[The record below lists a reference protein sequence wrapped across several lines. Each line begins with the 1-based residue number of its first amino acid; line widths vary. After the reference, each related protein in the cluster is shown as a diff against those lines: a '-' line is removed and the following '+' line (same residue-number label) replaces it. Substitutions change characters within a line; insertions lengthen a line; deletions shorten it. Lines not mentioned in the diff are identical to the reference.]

1 MKTALLYVL
10 YVGNLYGTERMAV
23 ATARGLAREYDPLVL
38 SPPGRVAAFANDRD
52 IEWAPF
58 RGYLEL
64 ARRINASLRRH
75 GELAFLATRFEH
87 SLVFWAL
94 NVFRRRRVA
103 HYVVVHG
110 GGGKNVYWRN
120 RLLAP
125 LPVRFIAVS
134 DFVRDELVANGVA
147 RDRIEVIEN
156 FLTRAQLDAI
166 PRRAPFGPGG
176 VRRVVILSRMMPQK
190 RVGLVLDAVEA
201 EPALADVSFDV
212 FGEGEEREALTAR
225 ARRHPNVRF
234 LGYDR
239 EVTSRIRDYDL
250 LLHTA
255 PREPFGVVL
264 IEAMAA
270 GVPVLVPD
278 AGGTACI
285 ISDRSTGYRFRADD
299 ARDLAAQLLRLKN
312 AGAGELNA
320 TVASADR
327 VLHERFTEEA
337 ALARYREALN
347 RRA

>member
-23 ATARGLAREYDPLVL
+23 ATARGLAGEFDPLVL
-38 SPPGRVAAFANDRD
+38 SPPGRVAAFARDR
-52 IEWAPF
+52 EVPWAPF
-58 RGYLEL
+58 HGYLDL
-64 ARRINASLRRH
+64 ARRMNAALGRH
-75 GELAFLATRFEH
+75 GEIALLATRFEQV
-87 SLVFWAL
+87 LVFWAL

-134 DFVRDELVANGVA
+134 DFVREELVANGVA
-147 RDRIEVIEN
+147 RSRIEVIEN
-156 FLTRAQLDAI
+156 FLTRAQIEAI

-176 VRRVVILSRMMPQK
+176 VRKVVILSRMMPQK

-212 FGEGEEREALTAR
+212 FGEGEEREALAAR
-225 ARRHPNVRF
+225 AQRHPNVRF

-285 ISDRSTGYRFRADD
+285 VSDRSTGYLYRADD
-299 ARDLAAQLLRLKN
+299 ARDLAAQLLRLKD
-312 AGAGELNA
+312 ASAAELNA
-320 TVASADR
+320 TVANASRALD
-327 VLHERFTEEA
+327 ERFTEEA
-337 ALARYREALN
+337 ALGRYRQALG